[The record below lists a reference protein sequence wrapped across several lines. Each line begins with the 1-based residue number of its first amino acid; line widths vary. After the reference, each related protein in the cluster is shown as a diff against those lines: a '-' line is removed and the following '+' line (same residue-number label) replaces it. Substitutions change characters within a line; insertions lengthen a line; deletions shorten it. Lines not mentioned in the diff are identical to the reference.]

1 MIESVK
7 LAMLEAENLQ
17 LRKLLWLNHGCNI
30 TALYGDDGEMQCG
43 ACAVDFKRWSMSAML
58 AAWRSKARVLPAEVG
73 TESLRQLINAA
84 AGTID
89 HLEWRKREF
98 PGDAQAGSRG
108 GDAVIITPADL
119 KANHAGHYH
128 RGWTPVNT
136 TDLQDTVAA
145 LESAEARVA
154 ELEERNVRRQVAL
167 DAREVRIM
175 ELWGALTRLV
185 ESCTHHRCFNES
197 RLVTTNREV
206 GLARAVL
213 AAKHP
218 ERSVERTVV
227 AEVKP

>member
-43 ACAVDFKRWSMSAML
+43 ACA
-58 AAWRSKARVLPAEVG
+58 
-73 TESLRQLINAA
+73 
-84 AGTID
+84 
-89 HLEWRKREF
+89 
-98 PGDAQAGSRG
+98 
-108 GDAVIITPADL
+108 
-119 KANHAGHYH
+119 
-128 RGWTPVNT
+128 
-136 TDLQDTVAA
+136 
-145 LESAEARVA
+145 
-154 ELEERNVRRQVAL
+154 
-167 DAREVRIM
+167 
-175 ELWGALTRLV
+175 
-185 ESCTHHRCFNES
+185 THHRCFNES

-227 AEVKP
+227 AEVLP